1 MLCHEDS
8 HGCDGEHVGQD
19 DQVEDVVV
27 VVPEVAVPVVNGAG
41 GAAGLQCV
49 TPCGKLIVFYVSR
62 RLILLI

>member
-41 GAAGLQCV
+41 GAAGL
-49 TPCGKLIVFYVSR
+49 
-62 RLILLI
+62 